1 MCTAL
6 IYMLIIYAMKLLW
19 SVYVLVYSVYKNV
32 KQMRVVFIFPFQKG
46 YADIVNDVIV
56 LVLMLI
62 V

>member
-1 MCTAL
+1 
-6 IYMLIIYAMKLLW
+6 MLIVYAMKLLL

-32 KQMRVVFIFPFQKG
+32 KQMRVVFIFPFQKR

>member
-1 MCTAL
+1 
-6 IYMLIIYAMKLLW
+6 MLIIYAMKLLW